1 MVNLRFKATAS
12 NVAIVVLLAAGMI
25 AGAAPG
31 ASAVTPT
38 NDRIEHAKQ
47 VQTLPYRDEIDTSD
61 ATSSASDP
69 DCAGKTRTV
78 WYRYTASADE
88 QIAASTFG
96 SSYDTNLA
104 VYVDP
109 PSDKTQIACVDN
121 SRGQVT
127 SRVSIGTIAGETYYI
142 RVGATGGDQGGSLV
156 FTMER
161 VAPPVND
168 DFDHPATVG
177 ALPFTAA
184 QETSEASTVPDDPT
198 CIRKLRTVWY
208 TMTPS
213 KEDLSKSAVVA
224 LSTAGSDYVATV
236 SVYTGTRGS
245 LTQIACG
252 EGQTRFTAEAG
263 KRYFVM
269 VGSQTID
276 GGNLRLEIRNV
287 PPPPPPATL
296 QLKVNRTGFESVL
309 TGDAAVQGMMGC
321 SKETR
326 VTVGLTLRQKGSRAD
341 SSERFTCKDKKI
353 EWSVSANGN
362 FKSGEAAAR
371 VILYPSDG
379 GALKKFEGTVRLVDC
394 TLIGTAGRDKL
405 TGLSKDDILCGLSG
419 NDHLIG
425 RGGDDKLRGGGG
437 ADRLDGGP
445 GNDFLQGSG
454 DADVLLGGPDRDTC
468 FPGGDAGDKTKGCEK
483 KIK

>member
-1 MVNLRFKATAS
+1 MLGSRLTTATSKIA
-12 NVAIVVLLAAGMI
+12 VVVLLTTAVVAGM
-25 AGAAPG
+25 APN

-47 VQTLPYRDEIDTSD
+47 IQTLPYRDEIDTSD
-61 ATSSASDP
+61 ATTSASDP
-69 DCAGKTRTV
+69 ECFGKTRTV
-78 WYRYTASADE
+78 WYKYTASADE

-127 SRVSIGTIAGETYYI
+127 SRVSIGTISGETYYI
-142 RVGATGGDQGGSLV
+142 RVGATGENQGGSLV
-156 FTMER
+156 FTLER
-161 VAPPVND
+161 VAPPPND
-168 DFDHPATVG
+168 DFDHPATIG
-177 ALPFTAA
+177 ALPFTAT

-198 CIRKLRTVWY
+198 CIRKLRTVWF

-224 LSTAGSDYVATV
+224 LSTAGSDYAATV

-245 LTQIACG
+245 LTQVACG
-252 EGQTRFTAEAG
+252 DGQTRFSAEAG

-269 VGSQTID
+269 VGARTID
-276 GGNLRLEIRNV
+276 GGNLQLEIHNV

-296 QLKVNRTGFESVL
+296 QLKVNRTGFESLL
-309 TGDAAVQGMMGC
+309 TGDAAVQGTIAC

-341 SSERFTCKDKKI
+341 SSDRFTCKDKKI
-353 EWSVSANGN
+353 EWSVSAN
-362 FKSGEAAAR
+362 
-371 VILYPSDG
+371 
-379 GALKKFEGTVRLVDC
+379 
-394 TLIGTAGRDKL
+394 
-405 TGLSKDDILCGLSG
+405 
-419 NDHLIG
+419 
-425 RGGDDKLRGGGG
+425 
-437 ADRLDGGP
+437 
-445 GNDFLQGSG
+445 
-454 DADVLLGGPDRDTC
+454 
-468 FPGGDAGDKTKGCEK
+468 
-483 KIK
+483 